1 MTKNS
6 VLTLSKDYNSLIVS
20 TDNASVSHSL
30 IEPGLILG
38 LFHGQLSI
46 SSRSA
51 NGVTNGTESPLDTYN
66 LDGKHLFIH
75 FDQNENHFLIGT
87 SDIDAS
93 LTGSKTFS
101 VPATVY
107 SLKDKNTLEIWRVND
122 QIKIK
127 FHAQV
132 PV

>member
-6 VLTLSKDYNSLIVS
+6 VLTLSDDNNNLIVS

-30 IEPGLILG
+30 TGSGLILG

-46 SSRSA
+46 SKSLA
-51 NGVTNGTESPLDTYN
+51 DATNGTESPEDTYN

-93 LTGSKTFS
+93 LSGSKTFT
-101 VPATVY
+101 VPVTVY
-107 SLKDKNTLEIWRVND
+107 SLNDKNTLEIKRVNN

-127 FHAQV
+127 FHAPV

>member
-20 TDNASVSHSL
+20 TDNASVIHSL

-46 SSRSA
+46 SNRPA
-51 NGVTNGTESPLDTYN
+51 DATNGTENPIDTYN
-66 LDGKHLFIH
+66 LNGKHLFIH

-107 SLKDKNTLEIWRVND
+107 SLKDKNTLEIWRVNN